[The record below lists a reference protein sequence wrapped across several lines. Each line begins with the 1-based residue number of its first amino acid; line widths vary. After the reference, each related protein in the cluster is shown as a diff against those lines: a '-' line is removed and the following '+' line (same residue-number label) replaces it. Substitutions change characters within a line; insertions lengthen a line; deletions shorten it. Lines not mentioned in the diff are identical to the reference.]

1 MNTLSQRDLQQHVMI
16 LGWLFVVG
24 NIFYLAV
31 GAFIFV
37 LLTGVGA
44 TSGEPEALAVLS
56 IVGTSV
62 GMLLGVLAIPGLFA
76 GYGLLAK
83 KPWARVLAIVVGILG
98 VVNAPL
104 GTVIGLYAF
113 WVLTQPGAA
122 EYFAE
127 PAPA

>member
-104 GTVIGLYAF
+104 GTVIGL
-113 WVLTQPGAA
+113 
-122 EYFAE
+122 
-127 PAPA
+127 